1 MFQNNNSVDEFDQDP
16 MSWSMQLEN
25 HFCGEFSM
33 ASIQSNLK
41 MEDKSQVEVCN
52 YATFVGIYDG
62 NKGDSAARYLN
73 NYIFKDLLDR
83 IEKYLKRYNMT
94 KDAAKEIMLQSFS
107 EMEKQFTEIADFGYT
122 SWKNPYMSVVSSGC
136 LICLIWGREL
146 YLANLGDSRAILCSN
161 QPGSELL
168 VHPMLRDHN
177 CRNVEIPQELESL
190 HGHDDTICSNVFGEW
205 RVKGLSETSR
215 CIGNAY
221 LKKAEFT
228 TESGFKAAPGEEVTS
243 IFTEP
248 VLSAE
253 PELYTRDL
261 DGTEKF
267 IIFGSGGFWKL
278 LTNEEAAKIVNDH
291 PREGIAK
298 RLAAQAVK
306 VAAERW
312 GLAYREV
319 MLAPKGV
326 KISGKPCTSSELIK
340 PLYHDDITV
349 IVVYLD
355 LNLPVTV
362 DSETYNS
369 YRSHS
374 DSVLPSG
381 FGYDVK
387 VDDHWDYGKIGDEY
401 GET

>member
-1 MFQNNNSVDEFDQDP
+1 LICIIWRGALYLAIV
-16 MSWSMQLEN
+16 
-25 HFCGEFSM
+25 
-33 ASIQSNLK
+33 
-41 MEDKSQVEVCN
+41 
-52 YATFVGIYDG
+52 
-62 NKGDSAARYLN
+62 GDSRAILGSRKGFGQLKRLVVKQMVRLEITILKIQHKN
-73 NYIFKDLLDR
+73 STRTVTELHPDDNPNR

-177 CRNVEIPQELESL
+177 CRNVEIRQELESL

-261 DGTEKF
+261 D
-267 IIFGSGGFWKL
+267 
-278 LTNEEAAKIVNDH
+278 
-291 PREGIAK
+291 
-298 RLAAQAVK
+298 AQAVK

-326 KISGKPCTSSELIK
+326 KISGKPCTSSELIN

-381 FGYDVK
+381 FGYDVE
-387 VDDHWDYGKIGDEY
+387 VDDHWDYGKIDDVYGD
-401 GET
+401 T

>member
-1 MFQNNNSVDEFDQDP
+1 M
-16 MSWSMQLEN
+16 
-25 HFCGEFSM
+25 
-33 ASIQSNLK
+33 
-41 MEDKSQVEVCN
+41 VETV
-52 YATFVGIYDG
+52 
-62 NKGDSAARYLN
+62 SA
-73 NYIFKDLLDR
+73 
-83 IEKYLKRYNMT
+83 
-94 KDAAKEIMLQSFS
+94 
-107 EMEKQFTEIADFGYT
+107 MEKQFTEVAEFSYT
-122 SWKNPYMSVVSSGC
+122 GWRNPYMSVVSSGC
-136 LICLIWGREL
+136 LICMIWGRQL

-161 QPGSELL
+161 QLGCELD

-177 CRNVEIPQELESL
+177 CRNVEIREELQAL
-190 HGHDDTICSNVFGEW
+190 HGHDDAICSNVFGEW

-221 LKKAEFT
+221 LKKADFT
-228 TESGFKAAPGEEVTS
+228 IERGFEAPPGEKVTS

-253 PELYTRDL
+253 PEFYTRDL

-291 PREGIAK
+291 PRGGVAK

-306 VAAERW
+306 IAAERW
-312 GLAYREV
+312 GLTYREV

-326 KISGKPCTSSELIK
+326 KISGEPNSSEIMR

-362 DSETYNS
+362 DSKTYNS

-374 DSVLPSG
+374 DSVVPSV
-381 FGYDVK
+381 FGGPVE
-387 VDDHWDYGKIGDEY
+387 VDDKWDYGKIDD
-401 GET
+401 